1 MKMRLLVVMVARAL
15 RRFLFV
21 VMLFAMVMAAA
32 IAEGQR
38 FVQEKFDYLSDLH
51 LGWHIRKK
59 CRPVGFLIYG

>member
-38 FVQEKFDYLSDLH
+38 FVQEKLNYLSDLH
-51 LGWHIRKK
+51 LG
-59 CRPVGFLIYG
+59 CAAVDSDA